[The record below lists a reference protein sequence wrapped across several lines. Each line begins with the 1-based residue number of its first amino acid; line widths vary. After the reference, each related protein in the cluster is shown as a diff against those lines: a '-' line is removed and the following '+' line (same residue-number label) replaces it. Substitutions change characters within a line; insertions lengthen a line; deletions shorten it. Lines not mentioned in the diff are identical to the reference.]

1 MGFVQG
7 PQIIGPEIS
16 HARKLQN
23 LFAGNS
29 KNELAVEIT
38 GGTTRT
44 ADTNGNHPFQ
54 SSGGSGSVKESAGH
68 KIAISKPPRDGSV
81 TKVEVTKVYVYKRN
95 IFDFLRVALRSLTFA
110 LHVLA
115 MS

>member
-1 MGFVQG
+1 MGFVG
-7 PQIIGPEIS
+7 KPQIIGPEMS

-29 KNELAVEIT
+29 KNELAVEVT
-38 GGTTRT
+38 AGGTTRT
-44 ADTNGNHPFQ
+44 ADTNGNNAFQ

-81 TKVEVTKVYVYKRN
+81 NKVRPSTTSSAAFRFYHYQNPNSHSRAN
-95 IFDFLRVALRSLTFA
+95 MLPGGRS
-110 LHVLA
+110 
-115 MS
+115 